1 MRGEVSL
8 AGVYMPGL
16 LVLAIIALVV
26 TGILTRLFSITGV
39 YRLIAYRPLVDVAL
53 YVIVLG
59 GLVLLFVPDAP
70 LP

>member
-1 MRGEVSL
+1 MMGEVSI

-16 LVLAIIALVV
+16 LVLAIVALVV
-26 TGILTRLFSITGV
+26 TGVLTRLFGVVGV

>member
-1 MRGEVSL
+1 MRGEVSI

-16 LVLAIIALVV
+16 LVLAIVALVL
-26 TGILTRLFSITGV
+26 TGILTRLFGLIGV

-59 GLVLLFVPDAP
+59 GLVFLFVPDAP

>member
-26 TGILTRLFSITGV
+26 TGILTRLFSVTGV